1 MRQHRA
7 QSAEKRRNQETLG
20 EYRMRRTASLLLI
33 LMIDAVAISVAL
45 AQSTGSQLQNSQQ
58 QLDIAAA
65 KAQRKA
71 IVSQNMYLTAAQA
84 GKFWPL
90 YDAYERRMDGIED
103 RHIREIKNYVASY
116 RNLTDTDANEKLD
129 EVLAIQQARLQTQQE
144 FVPKFRAVL
153 PGVLVTRFFQ
163 IDSKMRAMVQCNIAQ
178 MVPLAQPPPSE
189 ERTGSGNY

>member
-7 QSAEKRRNQETLG
+7 QSAERRRNQETLG
-20 EYRMRRTASLLLI
+20 EYRMRRAANLLLI
-33 LMIDAVAISVAL
+33 LMVDAVAISVAL
-45 AQSTGSQLQNSQQ
+45 AQSPGSQLQNSQQ

-71 IVSQNMYLTAAQA
+71 VVSQNMYLTAAQA
-84 GKFWPL
+84 RKFWPL
-90 YDAYERRMDGIED
+90 YDAYERRMDRIED